1 MRTFFG
7 GNFIKEEMLSEAGIY
22 HPIKLEYY
30 KRINEDEI
38 LKENKAKFWICIIKT
53 EYKTKEKIIEEKE
66 IKYLTNDEKRVNQ
79 VLNMLKENYVTPI
92 GLEDVICDYAKEIM
106 IWKVLVN

>member
-1 MRTFFG
+1 MKTFFG

-38 LKENKAKFWICIIKT
+38 LKGNKAKFGICIIKT

-106 IWKVLVN
+106 I

>member
-1 MRTFFG
+1 MKTFFG

-38 LKENKAKFWICIIKT
+38 LKENKSKFGICIIKT

-106 IWKVLVN
+106 I

>member
-1 MRTFFG
+1 MKTFFG

-22 HPIKLEYY
+22 NPIKLEYY

-38 LKENKAKFWICIIKT
+38 LKENKAKFGICIIKT

-106 IWKVLVN
+106 I

>member
-30 KRINEDEI
+30 KRINEDENNVSELI
-38 LKENKAKFWICIIKT
+38 SDIETPSFGYEKKLIIVRNSGLFKKEG
-53 EYKTKEKIIEEKE
+53 
-66 IKYLTNDEKRVNQ
+66 KRKNAE
-79 VLNMLKENYVTPI
+79 LHMS
-92 GLEDVICDYAKEIM
+92 
-106 IWKVLVN
+106 

>member
-38 LKENKAKFWICIIKT
+38 LKENKAKFRICIIKT

-106 IWKVLVN
+106 I

>member
-1 MRTFFG
+1 MKTFFG

-38 LKENKAKFWICIIKT
+38 LKENKAKFGICIIKT

-66 IKYLTNDEKRVNQ
+66 IKYLTNDEKRALSSLRISISNYTTKEE
-79 VLNMLKENYVTPI
+79 LDLFLKSFDKNYKKLI
-92 GLEDVICDYAKEIM
+92 LK
-106 IWKVLVN
+106 

>member
-1 MRTFFG
+1 MKTFFG

-22 HPIKLEYY
+22 HPIKLE
-30 KRINEDEI
+30 
-38 LKENKAKFWICIIKT
+38 ENKAKFGICIIKT

-106 IWKVLVN
+106 I

>member
-1 MRTFFG
+1 MKTFFG

-38 LKENKAKFWICIIKT
+38 LKENKAKFGICIIKT

-66 IKYLTNDEKRVNQ
+66 IKYLTNDEK
-79 VLNMLKENYVTPI
+79 E
-92 GLEDVICDYAKEIM
+92 
-106 IWKVLVN
+106 

>member
-1 MRTFFG
+1 MKTFFG

-38 LKENKAKFWICIIKT
+38 LKEN
-53 EYKTKEKIIEEKE
+53 
-66 IKYLTNDEKRVNQ
+66 
-79 VLNMLKENYVTPI
+79 YVTPI

-106 IWKVLVN
+106 I

>member
-30 KRINEDEI
+30 KRI
-38 LKENKAKFWICIIKT
+38 KENKAKFGICIIKT

-106 IWKVLVN
+106 I

>member
-1 MRTFFG
+1 MKTFFG

-38 LKENKAKFWICIIKT
+38 EKENKAKFGICIIKT

-106 IWKVLVN
+106 I

>member
-1 MRTFFG
+1 
-7 GNFIKEEMLSEAGIY
+7 MLSEAGIY

-38 LKENKAKFWICIIKT
+38 LKENKAKFGICIIKT

-66 IKYLTNDEKRVNQ
+66 IKYLTNDEK
-79 VLNMLKENYVTPI
+79 KSKSSFKYVKRKLCNT
-92 GLEDVICDYAKEIM
+92 YRT
-106 IWKVLVN
+106 

>member
-1 MRTFFG
+1 MKTFFG

-38 LKENKAKFWICIIKT
+38 LKENKEKFGICIIKT

-106 IWKVLVN
+106 I

>member
-1 MRTFFG
+1 MKTFFG

-38 LKENKAKFWICIIKT
+38 LKENKAKFEICIIKT

-106 IWKVLVN
+106 I

>member
-1 MRTFFG
+1 MKTFFG

-38 LKENKAKFWICIIKT
+38 LKENKAKFENELKSGQIPTILFLYLLKIKHVKILPIKT
-53 EYKTKEKIIEEKE
+53 E
-66 IKYLTNDEKRVNQ
+66 IKLLNQ
-79 VLNMLKENYVTPI
+79 VNTP
-92 GLEDVICDYAKEIM
+92 GASPSKGARTS
-106 IWKVLVN
+106 